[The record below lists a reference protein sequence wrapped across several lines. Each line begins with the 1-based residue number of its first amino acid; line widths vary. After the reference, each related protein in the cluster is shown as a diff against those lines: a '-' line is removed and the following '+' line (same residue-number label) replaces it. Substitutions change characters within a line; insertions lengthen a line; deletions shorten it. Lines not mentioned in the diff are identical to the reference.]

1 MKPKK
6 QPSTTT
12 TTAVNSKDL
21 EFKESILSSQILDI
35 GIAYYEKLGVSV
47 AVFVGGGAVVK
58 YAKLLFQPLPAAP
71 MIVGSITMMISMF
84 MMVFISFRV
93 WHELMQRQKR
103 KLLSVAILAVL
114 ILNSVFFLIA
124 GGTAAFKQLAS

>member
-1 MKPKK
+1 MKSKK
-6 QPSTTT
+6 QPSRTTT
-12 TTAVNSKDL
+12 PAVKSTGL
-21 EFKESILSSQILDI
+21 EFKDSMFSSPLLDI

-58 YAKLLFQPLPAAP
+58 YANLVFQPLPAVP
-71 MIVGSITMMISMF
+71 MIVGSITMMVSML
-84 MMVFISFRV
+84 MMVFVSFRA
-93 WHELMQRQKR
+93 WHDLMLWKKR